1 MQMAQQLDEVADL
14 IFSLHPLY
22 FRKFFYGAEISA
34 TEVARYKILG
44 IAEIAG
50 PLPIS
55 EIGKR
60 LFISRPYMTRLLEG
74 MIAEGLIERNTDE
87 KDRRIINIII
97 TDAGR
102 TYLSQARKS
111 HKVRMRA
118 ILSTLEKEDL
128 IQLAELLPR
137 LNRILTNLGRKDE

>member
-1 MQMAQQLDEVADL
+1 
-14 IFSLHPLY
+14 
-22 FRKFFYGAEISA
+22 
-34 TEVARYKILG
+34 VARYKILG

-87 KDRRIINIII
+87 KDRRVINILI

-102 TYLSQARKS
+102 TYLRQAREH

-118 ILSTLEKEDL
+118 ILSTLEEEDL

-137 LNRILTNLGRKDE
+137 LNRILANLGRRDD

>member
-1 MQMAQQLDEVADL
+1 MQMEQQLDKVTEL
-14 IFSLHPLY
+14 ILSLHPLY
-22 FRKFFYGAEISA
+22 FRKFFYGAEVSA

-74 MIAEGLIERNTDE
+74 MIAEGLIERNTDD
-87 KDRRIINIII
+87 KDRRIINILI

-102 TYLSQARKS
+102 TYLRQAREH
-111 HKVRMRA
+111 HKVRMRT
-118 ILSTLEKEDL
+118 ILSTLEEEDL

-137 LNRILTNLGRKDE
+137 LNRILANLGRRDD